1 MYPKIKQNKINEVK
15 VKHNLFS
22 LKKKKKK
29 NVKLNVQSG
38 SSTYT

>member
-29 NVKLNVQSG
+29 M
-38 SSTYT
+38 